1 MENSEN
7 TSTSSTTHTKDL
19 KTQSKWPANFSEE
32 DKVKVMQDKAI
43 VGLHEWSIEPGEI
56 HENNQR
62 VIDWINHNKEIIKR
76 SENEYDRKN

>member
-1 MENSEN
+1 
-7 TSTSSTTHTKDL
+7 
-19 KTQSKWPANFSEE
+19 
-32 DKVKVMQDKAI
+32 MQAKAI

-76 SENEYDRKN
+76 SENEYDRKNSNT

>member
-7 TSTSSTTHTKDL
+7 TSTSSTTRTKDS
-19 KTQSKWPANFSEE
+19 KTQSRWPASFSEE
-32 DKVKVMQDKAI
+32 DKVKVMQAKAI

-62 VIDWINHNKEIIKR
+62 CLLYTSPSPRDLAR
-76 SENEYDRKN
+76 SRMPSSA